1 MPIFSRLFSIC
12 SSISFSVSGF
22 MWSSLIH
29 LDLIF
34 VQGDKEICI
43 PVHGVCQL
51 NQHNLF
57 KMLSFFLLDGFS
69 SFVND
74 QVTIGMWINFWVFN
88 SIPFIY
94 LPVTVLILCSFYYY
108 CNVVQFEVRDGD
120 SPRSSSVVENSFQY
134 LGVFLLL
141 LLFQMNLRIAFSNS
155 MKN

>member
-1 MPIFSRLFSIC
+1 MIY
-12 SSISFSVSGF
+12 
-22 MWSSLIH
+22 
-29 LDLIF
+29 LDLSF
-34 VQGDKEICI
+34 VQGDKNGSIFTL
-43 PVHGVCQL
+43 PHVDRQL
-51 NQHNLF
+51 NLHHLM
-57 KMLSFFLLDGFS
+57 KMQSLFLLDGFS